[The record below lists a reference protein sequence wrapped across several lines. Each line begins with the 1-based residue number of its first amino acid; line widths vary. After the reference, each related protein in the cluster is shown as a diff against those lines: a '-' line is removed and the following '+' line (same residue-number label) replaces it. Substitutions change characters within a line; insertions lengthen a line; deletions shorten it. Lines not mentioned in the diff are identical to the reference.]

1 MASKTI
7 RALACALL
15 LESTACQQLNM
26 PSVTDGACDLGTLP
40 ARVRDVD
47 NLCCFAAASNPGA
60 RCAGGVSCDVPCA
73 EELLPFLG
81 DCHPMI
87 DKIFDGDDGTEDG
100 IAAEFDS
107 VFDACMAIDPAEAL
121 AALADLKASG
131 RCTDAQLNGVGE
143 TAVGEAPCADER
155 LGCPHLIASG
165 FMTCAADFGP
175 TGDMPGQCD
184 RTCAFCDGPAP
195 PAPPCDDVRT
205 GCSATLATGF
215 VSCEA
220 DFCPTCPMA
229 NQCDKTCS
237 LCSGRHRLQSA
248 RQCDLSGFADRATAV
263 DRACCDDGV
272 SCSAGVPTTCD
283 AKCAVVFAPFF
294 DSCSAIL
301 ATQVDRESFGS
312 YQRLHDTCATGL
324 PAEALLQAAAACSTS
339 VPCPALPPLA
349 GASIAYSNGMVA
361 PSVATY
367 TCDGSGGPP
376 QDGDAT
382 RTCREDG
389 TWSGSAPTTC
399 RLPGRSA
406 CRFDATASGSWG
418 YSGGN
423 QLDHIRV
430 TVDREITLRGWTTG
444 SPIDGGGGHADMRVI
459 DESTWTTLAT
469 CTATFQDGADR
480 WSDLMLSEPVTLE
493 AGKPYLLIETVHISG
508 RSYKGA
514 NGRSPVPS
522 DGLTMTFSKID
533 GFAALTRCCE
543 GHSNGS
549 DQATGQIGHL
559 IY

>member
-1 MASKTI
+1 MTSKTI

-15 LESTACQQLNM
+15 LETTICQHLNL

-40 ARVRDVD
+40 ARVREVD
-47 NLCCFAAASNPGA
+47 GLCCFEAASNPGA
-60 RCAGGVSCDVPCA
+60 RCARGVSCDVPCA
-73 EELLPFLG
+73 EKFLPFLG

-87 DKIFDGDDGTEDG
+87 DKIFDSDDGIEDG

-121 AALADLKASG
+121 AALTDLKASG
-131 RCTDAQLNGVGE
+131 RCTDAQLDGVGE
-143 TAVGEAPCADER
+143 TAVGEAPCVDER

-229 NQCDKTCS
+229 NQCDKTCN

-248 RQCDLSGFADRATAV
+248 RQCDLAGFADRATAV

-324 PAEALLQAAAACSTS
+324 PTEALLQAAAACSTS

-349 GASIAYSNGMVA
+349 GASIAYSNGLVA

-382 RTCREDG
+382 RTCQADG
-389 TWSGSAPTTC
+389 SWSGSAPTTC
-399 RLPGRSA
+399 AVACGAGPADCMTDRGCRTPGGRCIAFTCGAEAAHDQCARFKGAGWRTVTLTEHFEGGFCEDIIEHMWQPRLCTGHNMCAAGNEGCTSVGGCTGISSA
-406 CRFDATASGSWG
+406 FYVTQSGDPSDLRYVGPQVGACSNNPCNHGQTRDGWG
-418 YSGGN
+418 PSGGAG
-423 QLDHIRV
+423 DSS
-430 TVDREITLRGWTTG
+430 LR
-444 SPIDGGGGHADMRVI
+444 
-459 DESTWTTLAT
+459 
-469 CTATFQDGADR
+469 
-480 WSDLMLSEPVTLE
+480 MLICIKE
-493 AGKPYLLIETVHISG
+493 
-508 RSYKGA
+508 
-514 NGRSPVPS
+514 
-522 DGLTMTFSKID
+522 
-533 GFAALTRCCE
+533 
-543 GHSNGS
+543 
-549 DQATGQIGHL
+549 
-559 IY
+559 